1 MVLDSPQLTQR
12 YIRSVSKDYTTVRRF
27 STTPVDVINSSP
39 FSHKPS
45 IRGVRSRK
53 HARKRSSISSTLTKV
68 LVLNVRDLLRVPD
81 PSDNNDEH
89 QPRSW
94 IETNFQKRE
103 CIKFIPCPKDDTKC
117 CCGQARQTHQTIAG
131 IESGSPGDLWMP
143 TKHTRAQPTDAYGTI
158 EFQGGAHP
166 TKAQYVR
173 LSFDTRPELLVQLF
187 TKEWNL
193 ELPKLLIT
201 VQGGK
206 ANFEL
211 QPKLKKEI
219 RKGLLKAAK
228 TTGAWIFTGGTNT
241 GVTKQ
246 VGDALLL
253 EGQQRTGRVV
263 SIGIAPWGIVER
275 NHELLGHNREVP
287 CHSISSPRSKL
298 AVLNNR
304 HAYFLLVDNGTQ
316 AKYGAE
322 LILRRKLEKFIS
334 NLKLH
339 PFTHSSTPVVCLVI
353 EGGTNTI
360 RAVLEYVTDTP
371 PVPVVVCD
379 GSGRAA
385 DLIAFVHKYASDGD
399 EQPVL
404 ESMRDYLINTIQK
417 TFEVGSDQAEKL
429 YQELLQCTRNKNLI
443 TIFRIQEKPEGEAQ
457 ELDQTILTAL
467 FKSQHLS
474 PPEQLSLALTWNR
487 VDIAR
492 SEIFVY
498 GQEWPLGALDEAMMQ
513 ALEHDRI
520 DFVKLLL
527 ENGVSMKKFL
537 TIPRL
542 EELYNTKHGPANTL
556 GYILRDVRPHIPKGY
571 VYTLHDIGL
580 VINKLMGGA
589 YRSYYTRRKFRP
601 IYAKVMNSYANAHR
615 KSSTYQRYAG
625 ANSLSLVTGLLP
637 FTSEMAL
644 FEFPFNELLIW
655 AVLTK
660 RQQMALLM
668 WTHGEEA
675 LAKSLVACKLY
686 KAMAHEA
693 AEDDL
698 DTEIYEELRSY
709 AKEFESKGIKLLD
722 FSYRTDG
729 EKAQRLLTCELHSWS
744 NQSCLSLA
752 VAANHR
758 ALLAHPCSQVIL
770 ADLWMGGLRTR
781 KNTNFKVILGLV
793 LPFYIKHLDFK
804 SKEELQQMPQTEEE
818 HLENQNLDND
828 DSDRS
833 HPDAE
838 YKLLQ
843 IETKIEKSSPS
854 PNNSYANSTNALL
867 ADTYSLR
874 DTKVHENGKVS
885 LTDSDPSQFRE
896 FFHTTDYEVKQHQP
910 LRLKKKVYEFYT
922 APITKFWADSMAYM
936 FFLLMFTFTVLVK
949 MEQKPRWQEMY
960 SIAYIATLGFEKIR
974 EIISSEPV
982 AITHKFSVWA
992 WNMWN
997 PCDGAAIILFFI
1009 GLSLRFR
1016 PNTMDIGRVIYCV
1029 DSIYWYL
1036 RILNILGVNKYL
1048 GPLVTMMGK
1057 MVKNMI
1063 YFVVLLAVVLMS
1075 FGVSRQAILFPNMEP
1090 TWRLIREVIAGS
1102 IVAPGFLG
1110 ALRHNSPSHGSRDS
1124 TGGIGGYMS
1133 SHHRGHSTMSHQT
1146 TSTSSSAP
1154 PQHATTSGQ
1163 ILQRSE
1169 LFNILSGNM
1178 TNNVTYQPYF
1188 MLYGEVFADDIDP
1201 PCGENPSQPACV
1213 TGHWVT
1219 PITMSMYLL
1228 IANILLINLLI
1239 AVFNNI
1245 FNEVNS
1251 VSHQVWMFQ
1260 RFTVVMEYQQ
1270 KPVLPPPFIA
1280 FCHFYSLLKYCI
1292 RKAKGLEV
1300 QRDNGLKLFLEKDDL
1315 ERLYDFEEECVEG
1328 FFHEQ
1333 EIILNQSTEERV
1345 KNTTER
1351 VETMAQKIEDINQK
1365 ENLQT
1370 ATVQNIEFRLRKMEE
1385 SSEQILNHLAVI
1397 HRFMAMHTMGQD
1409 DFNSSNINI
1418 PGELQRIRTVSVSD
1432 NEAAGAGSG
1441 GIGGFGGGGGG
1452 GLGGGLS
1459 NSLQACVTNRRR
1471 FNRSLTEVRPD
1482 AYIFDDGA
1490 HFEVVPVPEESDE
1503 VVKSREALNEQVRK
1517 ISVQSESDSD
1527 VYVPLSQRPSTCET
1541 VKRTPY
1547 VTVRQDTGASTE
1559 SKDTLTPLGNDDD
1572 QTLVGENSDETG
1584 PDITFEAARHRA
1596 MRQRTVS
1603 LCRRNSE
1610 TCSIVGDISRS
1621 HISLNQLHLTRRQMS
1636 LTQSEPDS
1644 DKEAQTG
1651 KSVLHAK
1658 PSRNIL
1664 LKLHS
1669 EYTSITDE
1677 LESVCHM
1684 IASPTVSLPSH
1695 KTSLDRPK
1703 TEMSKAER
1711 AALLEKQHLKECEE
1725 NDYQMLEGLFTAR
1738 ASIDDTDDSYEAGA
1752 SVDFSHRH
1760 PLRRET
1766 AIELSPS
1773 KPPAGGGVVGA
1784 CDSSDTSGPATGA
1797 FQVKNERPWQRN
1809 ASMEQQ
1815 QTYHSPVVPQRA
1827 TSEFLNPPYE
1837 STGRLFKKSS
1847 ESLQKNSSTDTDYSA
1862 HPYRFIKQSSN
1873 DTTTSMTGSYNIDT
1887 PSLTAEPSLD
1897 AVDIQSQSQS
1907 QTLGTTVLE
1916 GGVSLSGGSS
1926 LSISARYQPLRTSSV
1941 GACDLKRSTDEGSAS
1956 LDFGTTNI
1964 MTQVQPPPR
1973 AMQLKKQFS
1982 LDQGKQQQPPPIP
1995 PTSRLSSTETP
2006 TSTTEFAPSSSSSA
2020 SASALASA
2028 STKLQTPSKHAATI
2042 AAGAVLPST
2051 VPAKLISSLK
2061 PPLTSKFGMNI
2072 LKESSSSTEESKD
2085 GDQTG
2090 AASSGPTVTI
2100 PQISTDLVQDEIAK
2114 LSSNIKS
2121 STESEKDPPYNET
2134 MC

>member
-1 MVLDSPQLTQR
+1 MYYHTNWV
-12 YIRSVSKDYTTVRRF
+12 F
-27 STTPVDVINSSP
+27 
-39 FSHKPS
+39 
-45 IRGVRSRK
+45 
-53 HARKRSSISSTLTKV
+53 
-68 LVLNVRDLLRVPD
+68 
-81 PSDNNDEH
+81 H

-173 LSFDTRPELLVQLF
+173 LAFDTRPELLVQLF

-417 TFEVGSDQAEKL
+417 TFEVGIDQAEKL

-443 TIFRIQEKPEGEAQ
+443 TVFRIQEKPEGEAQ

-498 GQEWPLGALDEAMMQ
+498 GQEWPIGALDEAMMQ

-709 AKEFESKGIKLLD
+709 AKEFENKGIKLLD

-838 YKLLQ
+838 
-843 IETKIEKSSPS
+843 
-854 PNNSYANSTNALL
+854 
-867 ADTYSLR
+867 
-874 DTKVHENGKVS
+874 VS
-885 LTDSDPSQFRE
+885 LTDSDPSQFRD

-1090 TWRLIREVIAGS
+1090 TWRLIRE
-1102 IVAPGFLG
+1102 
-1110 ALRHNSPSHGSRDS
+1110 
-1124 TGGIGGYMS
+1124 
-1133 SHHRGHSTMSHQT
+1133 
-1146 TSTSSSAP
+1146 
-1154 PQHATTSGQ
+1154 
-1163 ILQRSE
+1163 
-1169 LFNILSGNM
+1169 
-1178 TNNVTYQPYF
+1178 VTYQPYF

-1397 HRFMAMHTMGQD
+1397 HRFMAMHTMGQE
-1409 DFNSSNINI
+1409 DFSTSNVNI
-1418 PGELQRIRTVSVSD
+1418 PADLQRLRTISVSD
-1432 NEAAGAGSG
+1432 NEAGGPGSG
-1441 GIGGFGGGGGG
+1441 NNGGG
-1452 GLGGGLS
+1452 GLGGGGGGSGSVS
-1459 NSLQACVTNRRR
+1459 NSLQVTNRRR

-1482 AYIFDDGA
+1482 AYIFDDGT

-1503 VVKSREALNEQVRK
+1503 IVKSREALNEPVVRK

-1572 QTLVGENSDETG
+1572 QTIVGENSDETG

-1610 TCSIVGDISRS
+1610 TCSIVGEISRS
-1621 HISLNQLHLTRRQMS
+1621 HISLNQLHLSRRQMS
-1636 LTQSEPDS
+1636 LTQSEPES
-1644 DKEAQTG
+1644 DKDGQAG
-1651 KSVLHAK
+1651 KSLLHAK

-1669 EYTSITDE
+1669 DYTSITDE

-1684 IASPTVSLPSH
+1684 ISSPTTSLPSH

-1703 TEMSKAER
+1703 SELSKAER

-1752 SVDFSHRH
+1752 SVDYSHRH

-1773 KPPAGGGVVGA
+1773 KPPAGGGLIGA
-1784 CDSSDTSGPATGA
+1784 CDSSDTSGPAVGA

-1897 AVDIQSQSQS
+1897 AVDVQS
-1907 QTLGTTVLE
+1907 QTQTQTIAPTVLE
-1916 GGVSLSGGSS
+1916 GGVSLGGGSG
-1926 LSISARYQPLRTSSV
+1926 LSISARYQPLRTSSI
-1941 GACDLKRSTDEGSAS
+1941 GASDVKRSTDEGSSS

-1995 PTSRLSSTETP
+1995 PTTRISCNETP
-2006 TSTTEFAPSSSSSA
+2006 ATLPDDLALSSSSISA
-2020 SASALASA
+2020 ETTSA
-2028 STKLQTPSKHAATI
+2028 STSSKIQTPSKHSTSASSLPTVAAS
-2042 AAGAVLPST
+2042 AALPST

-2061 PPLTSKFGMNI
+2061 PPLTSKLGMNI

-2085 GDQTG
+2085 GEQTG
-2090 AASSGPTVTI
+2090 ATSSSGNAVVI

>member
-1 MVLDSPQLTQR
+1 MVIVDSPRVAQKYLR
-12 YIRSVSKDYTTVRRF
+12 RVSKDFSTVRRF
-27 STTPVDVINSSP
+27 SSAPQRAATPPPAPQPSRNYLSPDDAQSASFEACDFNDVTIGKNES
-39 FSHKPS
+39 FRG
-45 IRGVRSRK
+45 IRRR
-53 HARKRSSISSTLTKV
+53 HYARKRSSVSSTLTRV
-68 LVLNVRDLLRVPD
+68 LILNVRDLLKVADMRD
-81 PSDNNDEH
+81 KQNEH
-89 QPRSW
+89 TPRSW

-103 CIKFIPCPKDDTKC
+103 CIKFIPCPKDETKC
-117 CCGQARQTHQTIAG
+117 CCGQSRQTHQTIPG
-131 IESGSPGDLWMP
+131 IESGSPGDSWLP
-143 TKHTRAQPTDAYGTI
+143 QKHTRAQPTDAYGTI

-253 EGQQRTGRVV
+253 EGQQRSGRVV

-353 EGGTNTI
+353 EGGTNTV

-385 DLIAFVHKYASDGD
+385 DLIAFVHKYASDGE

-404 ESMRDYLINTIQK
+404 ESMRDYLITTIQK
-417 TFEVGSDQAEKL
+417 TFEVGFDQAEKL

-443 TIFRIQEKPEGEAQ
+443 TVFRIQEKPEGEAQ

-498 GQEWPLGALDEAMMQ
+498 GQEWPHGALDEAMMQ

-637 FTSEMAL
+637 FTTEMAL

-698 DTEIYEELRSY
+698 DTEIYDELRAY

-722 FSYRTDG
+722 FSYRTDA

-758 ALLAHPCSQVIL
+758 ALLAHPSSQVIL

-781 KNTNFKVILGLV
+781 KNTNIKVILGL
-793 LPFYIKHLDFK
+793 LIPFYIRHLDFK

-833 HPDAE
+833 QPDAE
-838 YKLLQ
+838 
-843 IETKIEKSSPS
+843 
-854 PNNSYANSTNALL
+854 ALL

-874 DTKVHENGKVS
+874 DTKVQENGKVGLTAGALGELSKVS
-885 LTDSDPSQFRE
+885 LTDSDPSQFRDI
-896 FFHTTDYEVKQHQP
+896 FNLGDYELKQHQP
-910 LRLKKKVYEFYT
+910 LRLKKKFYEFYT
-922 APITKFWADSMAYM
+922 APITKFWADSIAYM
-936 FFLLMFTFTVLVK
+936 FFLFMFTYTVLVK
-949 MEQKPRWQEMY
+949 MGPTPRWQEVY

-982 AITHKFSVWA
+982 AITHKFAVWA

-997 PCDGAAIILFFI
+997 PCDAAAIILFLI

-1075 FGVSRQAILFPNMEP
+1075 FGVSRQAIRHPGNEP
-1090 TWRLIREVIAGS
+1090 TWGLIKEV
-1102 IVAPGFLG
+1102 
-1110 ALRHNSPSHGSRDS
+1110 
-1124 TGGIGGYMS
+1124 Y
-1133 SHHRGHSTMSHQT
+1133 
-1146 TSTSSSAP
+1146 
-1154 PQHATTSGQ
+1154 
-1163 ILQRSE
+1163 
-1169 LFNILSGNM
+1169 
-1178 TNNVTYQPYF
+1178 YQPYF

-1201 PCGENPSQPACV
+1201 PCGEEPHQKPCP

-1219 PITMSMYLL
+1219 PIIMAMYLL

-1280 FCHFYSLLKYCI
+1280 LCHFYSLLKYCI

-1300 QRDNGLKLFLEKDDL
+1300 QRDNGLKLFLEKDDM

-1333 EIILNQSTEERV
+1333 EIILNQSTDERV

-1351 VETMAQKIEDINQK
+1351 VEILAQKIEDINQK
-1365 ENLQT
+1365 ENVQT
-1370 ATVQNIEFRLRKMEE
+1370 ATVQSIEFRLRKMEE
-1385 SSEQILNHLAVI
+1385 SSEQILSHLAVI
-1397 HRFMAMHTMGQD
+1397 HRFMSMHMLDGVDLQA
-1409 DFNSSNINI
+1409 SNMNI
-1418 PGELQRIRTVSVSD
+1418 ATDLQRVRTVSMSD
-1432 NEAAGAGSG
+1432 NEAPMPPP
-1441 GIGGFGGGGGG
+1441 
-1452 GLGGGLS
+1452 
-1459 NSLQACVTNRRR
+1459 NLQVNNRRR

-1482 AYIFDDGA
+1482 AYIFDEGT
-1490 HFEVVPVPEESDE
+1490 HFEVVPVPEEPDE
-1503 VVKSREALNEQVRK
+1503 LDKSREALNEHVGRK
-1517 ISVQSESDSD
+1517 ISMQSESDSD
-1527 VYVPLSQRPSTCET
+1527 IYLPMSQRPSTCET

-1559 SKDTLTPLGNDDD
+1559 SKDTLTPLGADDD
-1572 QTLVGENSDETG
+1572 HTLVGENSDETNQELN
-1584 PDITFEAARHRA
+1584 FEAAKRRA

-1610 TCSIVGDISRS
+1610 ACSIIAAADINRS
-1621 HISLNQLHLTRRQMS
+1621 HISLNQLPLSRRQMS

-1644 DKEAQTG
+1644 DKEAIGGG
-1651 KSVLHAK
+1651 KATLHAK
-1658 PSRNIL
+1658 SSRNIL
-1664 LKLHS
+1664 LKFHT

-1677 LESVCHM
+1677 LESVCHL
-1684 IASPTVSLPSH
+1684 IASPTVSLPSN
-1695 KTSLDRPK
+1695 KASLDRP
-1703 TEMSKAER
+1703 TGEMSKAEF
-1711 AALLEKQHLKECEE
+1711 AALMEKQHLKECEE
-1725 NDYQMLEGLFTAR
+1725 NDYMMLEGLFQAR
-1738 ASIDDTDDSYEAGA
+1738 ASIDDTDTSFGTGA
-1752 SVDFSHRH
+1752 SAEFSHRH

-1773 KPPAGGGVVGA
+1773 KPPSGGGMLG
-1784 CDSSDTSGPATGA
+1784 CGNSSDTSGAGSGGGGGITTGVFTSSSTGPAG
-1797 FQVKNERPWQRN
+1797 FQLKNERPWQRN
-1809 ASMEQQ
+1809 SSMEQQ
-1815 QTYHSPVVPQRA
+1815 QTYQTPAAVPTRA
-1827 TSEFLNPPYE
+1827 ASEFLNAPFE
-1837 STGRLFKKSS
+1837 SSGRLFKKSS
-1847 ESLQKNSSTDTDYSA
+1847 ESLQKGSSTETDYSA

-1887 PSLTAEPSLD
+1887 PTLAAELSLD
-1897 AVDIQSQSQS
+1897 AVDANT
-1907 QTLGTTVLE
+1907 QTTAPPTTGTTTLTE
-1916 GGVSLSGGSS
+1916 YNVSSGASNTAAGNGGSAS
-1926 LSISARYQPLRTSSV
+1926 DTTARYQPLRTASM
-1941 GACDLKRSTDEGSAS
+1941 GAGDGKRDGASKRASDTKELSATAAAAAAVIS
-1956 LDFGTTNI
+1956 
-1964 MTQVQPPPR
+1964 QVQSALPR

-1982 LDQGKQQQPPPIP
+1982 MDQANKMQPQQLQYGSHVQHQQQQQQHNVLPA
-1995 PTSRLSSTETP
+1995 TALAASATATASSVL
-2006 TSTTEFAPSSSSSA
+2006 ADKA
-2020 SASALASA
+2020 SASG
-2028 STKLQTPSKHAATI
+2028 AA
-2042 AAGAVLPST
+2042 AVLPALA
-2051 VPAKLISSLK
+2051 VPAKLLSSLK
-2061 PPLTSKFGMNI
+2061 PPGGIKTLGMNI

-2085 GDQTG
+2085 SGAGSGGEPALTG
-2090 AASSGPTVTI
+2090 ATM
-2100 PQISTDLVQDEIAK
+2100 PQISTHTVQDEIAK

>member
-1 MVLDSPQLTQR
+1 MVIDSPIAAQKYLR
-12 YIRSVSKDYTTVRRF
+12 RISKDFSTVRRY
-27 STTPVDVINSSP
+27 SNTPPITLTVRPATPTSTHNDVAEDLPTTPRG
-39 FSHKPS
+39 
-45 IRGVRSRK
+45 IRKRQRM
-53 HARKRSSISSTLTKV
+53 RKRSSVSSTLSKV
-68 LVLNVRDLLRVPD
+68 LILNVRDLLKAQTNTEP
-81 PSDNNDEH
+81 PQEH

-117 CCGQARQTHQTIAG
+117 CCGQAQITHQTIPG
-131 IESGSPGDLWMP
+131 IESGSPGDLWLP
-143 TKHTRAQPTDAYGTI
+143 TKHTRPQPTDAYGTI

-206 ANFEL
+206 ANFDL
-211 QPKLKKEI
+211 QAKLKKEI

-304 HAYFLLVDNGTQ
+304 HAYFLLVDNGTM

-360 RAVLEYVTDTP
+360 RAVLEYVTDSP

-385 DLIAFVHKYASDGD
+385 DLLAFVHKYASDGE

-404 ESMRDYLINTIQK
+404 ESMRDYLIGTIQK
-417 TFEVGSDQAEKL
+417 TFEVGLDQAEKL

-443 TIFRIQEKPEGEAQ
+443 TVFRIQEKPEGEAQ

-498 GQEWPLGALDEAMMQ
+498 GQEWPNGALDEAMMQ

-571 VYTLHDIGL
+571 IYTLHDIGL

-601 IYAKVMNSYANAHR
+601 IYAKVMNSYANACR
-615 KSSTYQRYAG
+615 KSSTYQYQRYAG

-709 AKEFESKGIKLLD
+709 AKEFESKGNKLLD
-722 FSYRTDG
+722 FSYRQDA

-781 KNTNFKVILGLV
+781 KNTNFKVILGLIM
-793 LPFYIKHLDFK
+793 PFYIRQLDFK

-833 HPDAE
+833 QPDAE
-838 YKLLQ
+838 
-843 IETKIEKSSPS
+843 
-854 PNNSYANSTNALL
+854 ALL
-867 ADTYSLR
+867 ADTYSVR

-896 FFHTTDYEVKQHQP
+896 FFPLSEFTNELKQHQP
-910 LRLKKKVYEFYT
+910 LRLKKKFYEFYT
-922 APITKFWADSMAYM
+922 APITKFWADSIAYM
-936 FFLLMFTFTVLVK
+936 FFLIMFSFTVLVK
-949 MEQKPRWQEMY
+949 MNPMPRWQEWY
-960 SIAYIATLGFEKIR
+960 SIAYITTLGFEKVR
-974 EIISSEPV
+974 EIVSSEPV
-982 AITHKFSVWA
+982 AITHKFSVWT

-997 PCDGAAIILFFI
+997 PCDGAAIILFII
-1009 GLSLRFR
+1009 GLAFRFR

-1075 FGVSRQAILFPNMEP
+1075 FGVSRQAILHPNSDP
-1090 TWRLIREVIAGS
+1090 TWRLIRE
-1102 IVAPGFLG
+1102 
-1110 ALRHNSPSHGSRDS
+1110 
-1124 TGGIGGYMS
+1124 
-1133 SHHRGHSTMSHQT
+1133 
-1146 TSTSSSAP
+1146 
-1154 PQHATTSGQ
+1154 
-1163 ILQRSE
+1163 
-1169 LFNILSGNM
+1169 
-1178 TNNVTYQPYF
+1178 VTYQPYF

-1201 PCGENPSQPACV
+1201 PCGENPHQPACV

-1280 FCHFYSLLKYCI
+1280 FCHFYSLLKYCV

-1333 EIILNQSTEERV
+1333 EIILNQSTDERV

-1351 VETMAQKIEDINQK
+1351 VETMSQKIEDINQK
-1365 ENLQT
+1365 ENIQT

-1385 SSEQILNHLAVI
+1385 SSEQILSHLGVI
-1397 HRFMAMHTMGQD
+1397 HRFMSTHTAGNEDLRGSVMNLPTEMHRM
-1409 DFNSSNINI
+1409 
-1418 PGELQRIRTVSVSD
+1418 RTISMSD
-1432 NEAAGAGSG
+1432 NEAGGAGSSS
-1441 GIGGFGGGGGG
+1441 GGGGGG
-1452 GLGGGLS
+1452 GAAAVPISAAGLS
-1459 NSLQACVTNRRR
+1459 AALGLSATLTLNSLQVNNRRR

-1482 AYIFDDGA
+1482 AYILDEGT
-1490 HFEVVPVPEESDE
+1490 HFEVVPLPEEPDE
-1503 VVKSREALNEQVRK
+1503 AIKSREALNEQVVRK
-1517 ISVQSESDSD
+1517 ASMVSEPDSD
-1527 VYVPLSQRPSTCET
+1527 LYLPLSQRPSTCET

-1559 SKDTLTPLGNDDD
+1559 SKDTLTPMGVNDDD
-1572 QTLVGENSDETG
+1572 QTLVGGDNSDDAA
-1584 PDITFEAARHRA
+1584 PDMTFEAARHRA
-1596 MRQRTVS
+1596 LRQRTVS

-1610 TCSIVGDISRS
+1610 TYSLTGADINRS
-1621 HISLNQLHLTRRQMS
+1621 HISLNQLTTLSRRQLS
-1636 LTQSEPDS
+1636 LTHSEPDS
-1644 DKEAQTG
+1644 DKDMPPTIAAPG

-1658 PSRNIL
+1658 PNRNIL

-1684 IASPTVSLPSH
+1684 IASPTVSLQSN
-1695 KTSLDRPK
+1695 KVSLDRPK
-1703 TEMSKAER
+1703 TEMSRAEVA
-1711 AALLEKQHLKECEE
+1711 AALEKKHLKECEE
-1725 NDYQMLEGLFTAR
+1725 NDYRILEGLFEAR
-1738 ASIDDTDDSYEAGA
+1738 GSIDAGVQPYEIGV
-1752 SVDFSHRH
+1752 SVDYSHRY

-1766 AIELSPS
+1766 AVELSPS
-1773 KPPAGGGVVGA
+1773 KPAIEGGLLGAVGGG
-1784 CDSSDTSGPATGA
+1784 DSSDTTSSHHAATSG
-1797 FQVKNERPWQRN
+1797 FQLKHERPWQRN
-1809 ASMEQQ
+1809 SSMEQQ
-1815 QTYHSPVVPQRA
+1815 AYQSPLVPTRA
-1827 TSEFLNPPYE
+1827 TSDFLNAPYD
-1837 STGRLFKKSS
+1837 SSGRLFKKSS

-1873 DTTTSMTGSYNIDT
+1873 ETNTSLTGSYNVDT

-1897 AVDIQSQSQS
+1897 AGDSQS
-1907 QTLGTTVLE
+1907 
-1916 GGVSLSGGSS
+1916 VSG
-1926 LSISARYQPLRTSSV
+1926 ISMSVAPAVSTARYQPKRTASV
-1941 GACDLKRSTDEGSAS
+1941 GAVDGR
-1956 LDFGTTNI
+1956 
-1964 MTQVQPPPR
+1964 
-1973 AMQLKKQFS
+1973 QLKKQFS
-1982 LDQGKQQQPPPIP
+1982 LDQSKP
-1995 PTSRLSSTETP
+1995 LS
-2006 TSTTEFAPSSSSSA
+2006 AQA
-2020 SASALASA
+2020 SAEAAVVVEAGQATLPALA
-2028 STKLQTPSKHAATI
+2028 
-2042 AAGAVLPST
+2042 G
-2051 VPAKLISSLK
+2051 AKLISSLK
-2061 PPLTSKFGMNI
+2061 PPYSSKLGMNV
-2072 LKESSSSTEESKD
+2072 LKESSSSTEESRD
-2085 GDQTG
+2085 GE
-2090 AASSGPTVTI
+2090 ALSSSPLSSSAKSSNVALSI
-2100 PQISTDLVQDEIAK
+2100 PQISTHLVQDEIAK

-2121 STESEKDPPYNET
+2121 STDSEKDPPYNET

>member
-1 MVLDSPQLTQR
+1 MEF
-12 YIRSVSKDYTTVRRF
+12 YTNWKF
-27 STTPVDVINSSP
+27 
-39 FSHKPS
+39 
-45 IRGVRSRK
+45 
-53 HARKRSSISSTLTKV
+53 
-68 LVLNVRDLLRVPD
+68 
-81 PSDNNDEH
+81 H

-94 IETNFQKRE
+94 IETNFQKRD
-103 CIKFIPCPKDDTKC
+103 CVKFIPFPKDDARC
-117 CCGQARQTHQTIAG
+117 CCGQARITHPIIPG
-131 IESGSPGDLWMP
+131 IDVGSPGDIWIP
-143 TKHTRAQPTDAYGTI
+143 NKHTKSHPTDAYGTI

-173 LSFDTRPELLVQLF
+173 LAYDTRPDLLVQLF
-187 TKEWNL
+187 NKEWNL

-316 AKYGAE
+316 GKYGAE

-404 ESMRDYLINTIQK
+404 ESMREYLISTIQK
-417 TFEVGSDQAEKL
+417 TFEVGLEQSEKL
-429 YQELLQCTRNKNLI
+429 YHELLQCTHNKNLI
-443 TIFRIQEKPEGEAQ
+443 TVYRIQEKPEGEAE

-498 GQEWPLGALDEAMMQ
+498 GQEWPHGALDEAMMQ

-615 KSSTYQRYAG
+615 KASTFQRFSG
-625 ANSLSLVTGLLP
+625 ANSMSLVTGLLP
-637 FTSEMAL
+637 ITAEMAL
-644 FEFPFNELLIW
+644 FEFPFNELLTW

-660 RQQMALLM
+660 RQEMSLLM

-698 DTEIYEELRSY
+698 DTVIYDELRHC
-709 AKEFESKGIKLLD
+709 AKDFETKGFKLLD
-722 FSYRTDG
+722 FCYRTDA

-781 KNTNFKVILGLV
+781 KNTNVKVILGLLIPYFV
-793 LPFYIKHLDFK
+793 KKLEFK
-804 SKEELQQMPQTEEE
+804 SREELQQMPQTEEE
-818 HLENQNLDND
+818 HLENQNLDYE
-828 DSDRS
+828 DSERS

-838 YKLLQ
+838 
-843 IETKIEKSSPS
+843 
-854 PNNSYANSTNALL
+854 ALL
-867 ADTYSLR
+867 SENYSVR
-874 DTKVHENGKVS
+874 GTKVQENGKVGFSGAEILSKVS
-885 LTDSDPSQFRE
+885 LSETDPSQFRE
-896 FFHTTDYEVKQHQP
+896 FFNMTSDYEVKQHQP
-910 LRLKKKVYEFYT
+910 LRLKKKFYEFYT

-936 FFLLMFTFTVLVK
+936 FFLVMFTYTVLVK
-949 MEQKPRWQEMY
+949 MEPTPCWQEIY
-960 SIAYIATLGFEKIR
+960 SIAYIATLGCEKVR

-997 PCDGAAIILFFI
+997 PCDGAAIILFLI

-1016 PNTMDIGRVIYCV
+1016 PSTQDIGRVMYCV

-1063 YFVVLLAVVLMS
+1063 YYLVLLLVVLMS
-1075 FGVSRQAILFPNMEP
+1075 FGVSRQAILYPDQDAA
-1090 TWRLIREVIAGS
+1090 WSLIKEVY
-1102 IVAPGFLG
+1102 F
-1110 ALRHNSPSHGSRDS
+1110 
-1124 TGGIGGYMS
+1124 
-1133 SHHRGHSTMSHQT
+1133 
-1146 TSTSSSAP
+1146 
-1154 PQHATTSGQ
+1154 
-1163 ILQRSE
+1163 
-1169 LFNILSGNM
+1169 
-1178 TNNVTYQPYF
+1178 QPYF
-1188 MLYGEVFADDIDP
+1188 MLYGEVFAGDIDP
-1201 PCGENPSQPACV
+1201 PCSENPNQRQCV
-1213 TGHWVT
+1213 AGHWIT

-1245 FNEVNS
+1245 FNEVNA

-1270 KPVLPPPFIA
+1270 KPVLPAPFIA

-1333 EIILNQSTEERV
+1333 EHILNQSTEERI
-1345 KNTTER
+1345 KSTTER
-1351 VETMAQKIEDINQK
+1351 VENMSQKIEDINQK

-1370 ATVQNIEFRLRKMEE
+1370 ATVQNIEFRLRKFEE
-1385 SSEQILNHLAVI
+1385 AQDQILSTLAVI
-1397 HRFMAMHTMGQD
+1397 HRFMSQHTSLHENLGESTNTLPTIATDMAVMRTISENEDMQTLQV
-1409 DFNSSNINI
+1409 INK
-1418 PGELQRIRTVSVSD
+1418 RK
-1432 NEAAGAGSG
+1432 
-1441 GIGGFGGGGGG
+1441 
-1452 GLGGGLS
+1452 
-1459 NSLQACVTNRRR
+1459 

-1482 AYIFDDGA
+1482 AYIFDDGT
-1490 HFEVVPVPEESDE
+1490 HFEVVPVPEECEDII
-1503 VVKSREALNEQVRK
+1503 KSRETLYDSVATRK
-1517 ISVQSESDSD
+1517 MSTHSEDSDSNL
-1527 VYVPLSQRPSTCET
+1527 PPTSSQRPSTCDT
-1541 VKRTPY
+1541 IKRTPY
-1547 VTVRQDTGASTE
+1547 LNIRQDTGNSTE
-1559 SKDTLTPLGNDDD
+1559 SKDTLTPLGTGDEPSMVDVATNDS
-1572 QTLVGENSDETG
+1572 QENLME
-1584 PDITFEAARHRA
+1584 ITFEIPIPDAKQRA
-1596 MRQRTVS
+1596 IRQRM
-1603 LCRRNSE
+1603 CRRNSE
-1610 TCSIVGDISRS
+1610 CSGPVDVSRS
-1621 HISLNQLHLTRRQMS
+1621 RLSLNQGLMQCRQLS

-1644 DKEAQTG
+1644 
-1651 KSVLHAK
+1651 AK
-1658 PSRNIL
+1658 DVPIKVISSKQKRFL
-1664 LKLHS
+1664 QLHS

-1677 LESVCHM
+1677 LENVCQL
-1684 IASPTVSLPSH
+1684 ITSPTISVSSQSERQ
-1695 KTSLDRPK
+1695 KK
-1703 TEMSKAER
+1703 AKEMSKAQQ
-1711 AALLEKQHLKECEE
+1711 AALLEKKHLKECED
-1725 NDYQMLEGLFTAR
+1725 NDYNMLANLLRAR
-1738 ASIDDTDDSYEAGA
+1738 SSIDETDTSQDGLSF
-1752 SVDFSHRH
+1752 DFNQRA
-1760 PLRRET
+1760 PLRRDP
-1766 AIELSPS
+1766 AVDISPS
-1773 KPPAGGGVVGA
+1773 KSRTPSMYA
-1784 CDSSDTSGPATGA
+1784 DETSA
-1797 FQVKNERPWQRN
+1797 FIKNEIFATRAYN
-1809 ASMEQQ
+1809 ADT
-1815 QTYHSPVVPQRA
+1815 TYPYNKFQSVFNPR
-1827 TSEFLNPPYE
+1827 SSNEFLNPPDG
-1837 STGRLFKKSS
+1837 SSKIFKKSN
-1847 ESLQKNSSTDTDYSA
+1847 ESLQKGSSTETDYSLN
-1862 HPYRFIKQSSN
+1862 PYKIIKQNSN
-1873 DTTTSMTGSYNIDT
+1873 DTTASLTTGSFNIET
-1887 PSLTAEPSLD
+1887 PSFMND
-1897 AVDIQSQSQS
+1897 
-1907 QTLGTTVLE
+1907 
-1916 GGVSLSGGSS
+1916 
-1926 LSISARYQPLRTSSV
+1926 LSIDVDFGPIGGPSSIPQPLPPRTFSV
-1941 GACDLKRSTDEGSAS
+1941 GATDLRKTSRQISFDGKTLAPPQRSA
-1956 LDFGTTNI
+1956 
-1964 MTQVQPPPR
+1964 V
-1973 AMQLKKQFS
+1973 LKKQYS
-1982 LDQGKQQQPPPIP
+1982 MDQTKLSPKRTASESDSKDVSPVSKQHSSIYNAFRALKSGKILQ
-1995 PTSRLSSTETP
+1995 RSSISGSSSGTP
-2006 TSTTEFAPSSSSSA
+2006 TKT
-2020 SASALASA
+2020 
-2028 STKLQTPSKHAATI
+2028 
-2042 AAGAVLPST
+2042 
-2051 VPAKLISSLK
+2051 
-2061 PPLTSKFGMNI
+2061 GMNI
-2072 LKESSSSTEESKD
+2072 LKESSSSTDGSKED
-2085 GDQTG
+2085 
-2090 AASSGPTVTI
+2090 SSAPLPT
-2100 PQISTDLVQDEIAK
+2100 ISTNLVQDEIAK

-2121 STESEKDPPYNET
+2121 STESEKEPPYNET

>member
-1 MVLDSPQLTQR
+1 MVIADSPRAAQKYLR
-12 YIRSVSKDYTTVRRF
+12 RVSKDFSTVRRF
-27 STTPVDVINSSP
+27 SSAPQRTVTPP
-39 FSHKPS
+39 PAPQP
-45 IRGVRSRK
+45 SRK
-53 HARKRSSISSTLTKV
+53 YLSPDDAQSASFEACDFNDVTIGKTESFRGIRRRHYARKRSSVSSTLTRV
-68 LVLNVRDLLRVPD
+68 LILNVRDLLKVADMRD
-81 PSDNNDEH
+81 KQNEH
-89 QPRSW
+89 TPRSW

-103 CIKFIPCPKDDTKC
+103 CIKFIPCPKDETRC
-117 CCGQARQTHQTIAG
+117 CCGQSRQTHQTIPG
-131 IESGSPGDLWMP
+131 IEGGSPGDNWLP
-143 TKHTRAQPTDAYGTI
+143 QKHTRAQPTDAYGTI

-253 EGQQRTGRVV
+253 EGQQRSGRVV

-353 EGGTNTI
+353 EGGTNTV

-371 PVPVVVCD
+371 PVPVVICD

-385 DLIAFVHKYASDGD
+385 DLIAFVHKYASDGE

-404 ESMRDYLINTIQK
+404 ESMRDYLITTIQK
-417 TFEVGSDQAEKL
+417 TFEVGFDQAEKL

-443 TIFRIQEKPEGEAQ
+443 TVFRIQEKPEGEAQ

-498 GQEWPLGALDEAMMQ
+498 GQEWPHGALDEAMMQ

-571 VYTLHDIGL
+571 VYTLHDMGL

-637 FTSEMAL
+637 FTTEMAL

-698 DTEIYEELRSY
+698 DTEIYDELRAY

-722 FSYRTDG
+722 FSYRTDA

-758 ALLAHPCSQVIL
+758 ALLAHPSSQVIL

-781 KNTNFKVILGLV
+781 KNTNIKVILGL
-793 LPFYIKHLDFK
+793 LIPIYIRHLDFK

-833 HPDAE
+833 QPDAE
-838 YKLLQ
+838 NAL
-843 IETKIEKSSPS
+843 TKAKRSISFKCRMSS
-854 PNNSYANSTNALL
+854 NNNPDKALL

-874 DTKVHENGKVS
+874 DTKVQENGKVS
-885 LTDSDPSQFRE
+885 LTDSDPSQFRDI
-896 FFHTTDYEVKQHQP
+896 FNLGDYELKQHQP
-910 LRLKKKVYEFYT
+910 LRLKKKFYEFYT
-922 APITKFWADSMAYM
+922 APITKFWADSIAYM
-936 FFLLMFTFTVLVK
+936 FFLFMFTYTVLVK
-949 MEQKPRWQEMY
+949 MGPTPRWQEVY

-982 AITHKFSVWA
+982 AITHKFAVWA

-997 PCDGAAIILFFI
+997 PCDAAAIILFLI

-1075 FGVSRQAILFPNMEP
+1075 FGVSRQAIRHPGNEP
-1090 TWRLIREVIAGS
+1090 TWGLIKEV
-1102 IVAPGFLG
+1102 
-1110 ALRHNSPSHGSRDS
+1110 
-1124 TGGIGGYMS
+1124 Y
-1133 SHHRGHSTMSHQT
+1133 
-1146 TSTSSSAP
+1146 
-1154 PQHATTSGQ
+1154 
-1163 ILQRSE
+1163 
-1169 LFNILSGNM
+1169 
-1178 TNNVTYQPYF
+1178 YQPYF

-1201 PCGENPSQPACV
+1201 PCGEEPHQKPCP

-1219 PITMSMYLL
+1219 PIIMAMYLL

-1280 FCHFYSLLKYCI
+1280 LCHFYSLLKYCI

-1300 QRDNGLKLFLEKDDL
+1300 QRDNGLKLFLEKDDM

-1333 EIILNQSTEERV
+1333 EIILNQSTDERV

-1351 VETMAQKIEDINQK
+1351 VEILAQKIEDINQK
-1365 ENLQT
+1365 ENVQT
-1370 ATVQNIEFRLRKMEE
+1370 ATVQSIEFRLRKMEE
-1385 SSEQILNHLAVI
+1385 SSEQILSHLAVI
-1397 HRFMAMHTMGQD
+1397 HRFMSMHMLDGVDLQA
-1409 DFNSSNINI
+1409 SNMNLATD
-1418 PGELQRIRTVSVSD
+1418 LQRVRTVSMSD
-1432 NEAAGAGSG
+1432 NEAPMPPP
-1441 GIGGFGGGGGG
+1441 
-1452 GLGGGLS
+1452 
-1459 NSLQACVTNRRR
+1459 NLQVNNRRR

-1482 AYIFDDGA
+1482 AYIFDEGT
-1490 HFEVVPVPEESDE
+1490 HFEVVPVPEEPDE
-1503 VVKSREALNEQVRK
+1503 LVKSREALNEHVGRK
-1517 ISVQSESDSD
+1517 ISMQSESDSD
-1527 VYVPLSQRPSTCET
+1527 VYLPMSQRPSTCET

-1559 SKDTLTPLGNDDD
+1559 SKDTLTPLGADDD
-1572 QTLVGENSDETG
+1572 HTLVGENSDETNQELN
-1584 PDITFEAARHRA
+1584 FE
-1596 MRQRTVS
+1596 
-1603 LCRRNSE
+1603 
-1610 TCSIVGDISRS
+1610 
-1621 HISLNQLHLTRRQMS
+1621 
-1636 LTQSEPDS
+1636 
-1644 DKEAQTG
+1644 G
-1651 KSVLHAK
+1651 KATLHAK
-1658 PSRNIL
+1658 SSRNIL
-1664 LKLHS
+1664 LKFHT

-1677 LESVCHM
+1677 LESVCHL
-1684 IASPTVSLPSH
+1684 IASPTVSLPSN
-1695 KTSLDRPK
+1695 KASLDRP
-1703 TEMSKAER
+1703 TGEMSKAEF
-1711 AALLEKQHLKECEE
+1711 AALMEKQHLKECEE
-1725 NDYQMLEGLFTAR
+1725 NDYMMLEGLFQAR
-1738 ASIDDTDDSYEAGA
+1738 ASIDDTDTSFGTGA
-1752 SVDFSHRH
+1752 SAEFSHRH

-1773 KPPAGGGVVGA
+1773 KPPSGGGVLG
-1784 CDSSDTSGPATGA
+1784 CGNSSDTSGAGSGGGGGITPGVFTSSSTGPAG
-1797 FQVKNERPWQRN
+1797 FQLKNERPWQRN
-1809 ASMEQQ
+1809 SSMEQQ
-1815 QTYHSPVVPQRA
+1815 QTYQTPAGPTRA
-1827 TSEFLNPPYE
+1827 TSEFLNAPFE

-1847 ESLQKNSSTDTDYSA
+1847 ESLQKGSSTETDYSA

-1887 PSLTAEPSLD
+1887 PSLAAELSLD
-1897 AVDIQSQSQS
+1897 TVDANT
-1907 QTLGTTVLE
+1907 QTTAQQTTTSTTLTE
-1916 GGVSLSGGSS
+1916 CNVSNNASSTAAGNGGSAS
-1926 LSISARYQPLRTSSV
+1926 DTTARYQPLRTASM
-1941 GACDLKRSTDEGSAS
+1941 GAGDRKRDGAGKRASDTIELSATAAAAAAVIS
-1956 LDFGTTNI
+1956 
-1964 MTQVQPPPR
+1964 QVQSALPR

-1982 LDQGKQQQPPPIP
+1982 MDQSNKTQPQQLQYGSHVQHQQQHQQQHNVLPA
-1995 PTSRLSSTETP
+1995 
-2006 TSTTEFAPSSSSSA
+2006 TTLAASATATAASVLADKA
-2020 SASALASA
+2020 SASG
-2028 STKLQTPSKHAATI
+2028 AA
-2042 AAGAVLPST
+2042 AVLPALA
-2051 VPAKLISSLK
+2051 VPAKLLSSLK
-2061 PPLTSKFGMNI
+2061 PPGGIKTLGMNI
-2072 LKESSSSTEESKD
+2072 LKESSSSTEESKES
-2085 GDQTG
+2085 GGGGEPALTG
-2090 AASSGPTVTI
+2090 ATM
-2100 PQISTDLVQDEIAK
+2100 PQISTHTVQDEIAK

>member
-1 MVLDSPQLTQR
+1 MLKQKRLAKQKPKAKPIPWGLKK
-12 YIRSVSKDYTTVRRF
+12 ICWGLINITVPR
-27 STTPVDVINSSP
+27 
-39 FSHKPS
+39 
-45 IRGVRSRK
+45 
-53 HARKRSSISSTLTKV
+53 
-68 LVLNVRDLLRVPD
+68 
-81 PSDNNDEH
+81 H

-117 CCGQARQTHQTIAG
+117 CCGQAQITHQTIPG
-131 IESGSPGDLWMP
+131 IESGSPGDLWLP
-143 TKHTRAQPTDAYGTI
+143 TKHTRPQPTDAYGTI

-206 ANFEL
+206 ANFDL
-211 QPKLKKEI
+211 QAKLKKEI

-360 RAVLEYVTDTP
+360 RAVLEYVTDSP

-385 DLIAFVHKYASDGD
+385 DLLAFVHKYASDGE

-404 ESMRDYLINTIQK
+404 ESMRDYLIGTIQK
-417 TFEVGSDQAEKL
+417 TFEVGLDQSEKL

-443 TIFRIQEKPEGEAQ
+443 TVFRIQEKPEGEAQ

-498 GQEWPLGALDEAMMQ
+498 GQEWPNGALDEAMMQ

-571 VYTLHDIGL
+571 IYTLHDIGL

-601 IYAKVMNSYANAHR
+601 IYAKVMNSYANACR
-615 KSSTYQRYAG
+615 KSSTYQYQRYAG

-675 LAKSLVACKLY
+675 LAKSLVSCKLY

-709 AKEFESKGIKLLD
+709 AKEFESKGNKLLD
-722 FSYRTDG
+722 FSYRQDA

-781 KNTNFKVILGLV
+781 KNTNFKVILGLAMP
-793 LPFYIKHLDFK
+793 LYIRQLDFK

-833 HPDAE
+833 QPDAE
-838 YKLLQ
+838 CKL
-843 IETKIEKSSPS
+843 IPAENSSPS
-854 PNNSYANSTNALL
+854 FKSVSNSTDALL
-867 ADTYSLR
+867 ADSYSVR

-885 LTDSDPSQFRE
+885 LTDSDPAQFRE
-896 FFHTTDYEVKQHQP
+896 FFNLSEYNEVKQHQP
-910 LRLKKKVYEFYT
+910 LRLKKKFYEFYT
-922 APITKFWADSMAYM
+922 APITKFWADSIAYM
-936 FFLLMFTFTVLVK
+936 FFLIMFSFTVLVK
-949 MEQKPRWQEMY
+949 MENMPRWQEWY
-960 SIAYIATLGFEKIR
+960 SIAYITTLGFEKVR

-997 PCDGAAIILFFI
+997 PCDGAAIILFVI
-1009 GLSLRFR
+1009 GLAFRFR

-1075 FGVSRQAILFPNMEP
+1075 FGVSRQAILFPDKQP
-1090 TWRLIREVIAGS
+1090 TWSLIKEVI
-1102 IVAPGFLG
+1102 F
-1110 ALRHNSPSHGSRDS
+1110 
-1124 TGGIGGYMS
+1124 
-1133 SHHRGHSTMSHQT
+1133 
-1146 TSTSSSAP
+1146 
-1154 PQHATTSGQ
+1154 
-1163 ILQRSE
+1163 
-1169 LFNILSGNM
+1169 
-1178 TNNVTYQPYF
+1178 QPYF
-1188 MLYGEVFADDIDP
+1188 MLYGEVFAGDIDP
-1201 PCGENPSQPACV
+1201 PCGEDPSQPGCV

-1280 FCHFYSLLKYCI
+1280 LCHFYSLLKYCV

-1333 EIILNQSTEERV
+1333 EIILNQSTDERV

-1351 VETMAQKIEDINQK
+1351 VETMSQKIEDINQK
-1365 ENLQT
+1365 ENIQT

-1385 SSEQILNHLAVI
+1385 SSEQILSHLAVI
-1397 HRFMAMHTMGQD
+1397 HRFMSTHTAGAD
-1409 DFNSSNINI
+1409 DLRGSTINI
-1418 PGELQRIRTVSVSD
+1418 PGEMQRMRTISISD
-1432 NEAAGAGSG
+1432 TEGGGVGGGGNGAGG
-1441 GIGGFGGGGGG
+1441 GSGGGGGG
-1452 GLGGGLS
+1452 GGGAIVPLGLGAGLNL
-1459 NSLQACVTNRRR
+1459 NSLQVTTRRR

-1482 AYIFDDGA
+1482 AYIFDEGT
-1490 HFEVVPVPEESDE
+1490 HFEVVPLPEEPDE
-1503 VVKSREALNEQVRK
+1503 VVKSREALNEQVVRK
-1517 ISVQSESDSD
+1517 ASMQSEVDSD
-1527 VYVPLSQRPSTCET
+1527 IYIPVSQRPSTCET

-1547 VTVRQDTGASTE
+1547 VTVRQDTDASTE
-1559 SKDTLTPLGNDDD
+1559 SKDTLTPMGNNDDD
-1572 QTLVGENSDETG
+1572 QTLVGGDNSDDAT
-1584 PDITFEAARHRA
+1584 PDINFEAARHRA
-1596 MRQRTVS
+1596 LRQRTVS

-1610 TCSIVGDISRS
+1610 TYSLTGADINRS
-1621 HISLNQLHLTRRQMS
+1621 HISLNQLASLSRRQMS

-1644 DKEAQTG
+1644 DKDTPVGQGSAHPG

-1684 IASPTVSLPSH
+1684 IASPTVSLPSN
-1695 KTSLDRPK
+1695 KASLDRPK
-1703 TEMSKAER
+1703 TEMSRAEA
-1711 AALLEKQHLKECEE
+1711 AALLEKKHLKECEE
-1725 NDYQMLEGLFTAR
+1725 NDYMILEGLIESR
-1738 ASIDDTDDSYEAGA
+1738 GSIDA
-1752 SVDFSHRH
+1752 SAQGFEIGVSIDYSHRY

-1766 AIELSPS
+1766 AVELSPS
-1773 KPPAGGGVVGA
+1773 KPSVDGDLMGGGGGGGAGGG
-1784 CDSSDTSGPATGA
+1784 DSSDTSGAGSCGA
-1797 FQVKNERPWQRN
+1797 MAGISSGFQLKNERPWQRN
-1809 ASMEQQ
+1809 SSMEQQ
-1815 QTYHSPVVPQRA
+1815 TYPSPLVPTRA
-1827 TSEFLNPPYE
+1827 TSDFLNPPYE
-1837 STGRLFKKSS
+1837 GRLFKKSS
-1847 ESLQKNSSTDTDYSA
+1847 ESLQKNSSTETDYSA

-1873 DTTTSMTGSYNIDT
+1873 ETNTSLTGSYNVDT

-1897 AVDIQSQSQS
+1897 AGDSHSATGI
-1907 QTLGTTVLE
+1907 
-1916 GGVSLSGGSS
+1916 
-1926 LSISARYQPLRTSSV
+1926 SISVGAVGGTATARYQPIRTASV
-1941 GACDLKRSTDEGSAS
+1941 GAADGRRLREESSSS
-1956 LDFGTTNI
+1956 LDLSSSGPVT
-1964 MTQVQPPPR
+1964 MQAAPAPPVRP
-1973 AMQLKKQFS
+1973 MLLKKQFS
-1982 LDQGKQQQPPPIP
+1982 VDQGKPSQP
-1995 PTSRLSSTETP
+1995 
-2006 TSTTEFAPSSSSSA
+2006 SA
-2020 SASALASA
+2020 EAVP
-2028 STKLQTPSKHAATI
+2028 QTPEAAQ
-2042 AAGAVLPST
+2042 AGQ
-2051 VPAKLISSLK
+2051 AKLISTLK
-2061 PPLTSKFGMNI
+2061 PQPFASKLGMNV
-2072 LKESSSSTEESKD
+2072 LKESSSSTDESV
-2085 GDQTG
+2085 G
-2090 AASSGPTVTI
+2090 SSAKSSNPALSI
-2100 PQISTDLVQDEIAK
+2100 PQISTHLVQDEIAK

-2121 STESEKDPPYNET
+2121 STESEKDPPFNET

>member
-1 MVLDSPQLTQR
+1 MYFETNWV
-12 YIRSVSKDYTTVRRF
+12 F
-27 STTPVDVINSSP
+27 
-39 FSHKPS
+39 
-45 IRGVRSRK
+45 
-53 HARKRSSISSTLTKV
+53 
-68 LVLNVRDLLRVPD
+68 
-81 PSDNNDEH
+81 H

-103 CIKFIPCPKDDTKC
+103 CIKFIPCPRDDTKC
-117 CCGQARQTHQTIAG
+117 CCGQAQITHQTIPG
-131 IESGSPGDLWMP
+131 IESGSPGDPWLP
-143 TKHTRAQPTDAYGTI
+143 TKHTRPQPTDAYGTI

-206 ANFEL
+206 ANFDL
-211 QPKLKKEI
+211 QAKLKKEI

-360 RAVLEYVTDTP
+360 RAVLEYVTDSP

-385 DLIAFVHKYASDGD
+385 DLLAFVHKYASDGE

-404 ESMRDYLINTIQK
+404 ESMRDYLIGTIQK
-417 TFEVGSDQAEKL
+417 TFEVGLDQSEKL

-443 TIFRIQEKPEGEAQ
+443 TVFRIQEKPEGEAQ

-498 GQEWPLGALDEAMMQ
+498 GQEWPNGALDEAMMQ

-571 VYTLHDIGL
+571 IYTLHDIGL

-601 IYAKVMNSYANAHR
+601 IYAKVMNSYANACR
-615 KSSTYQRYAG
+615 KSSTYQYQRYAG

-675 LAKSLVACKLY
+675 LAKSLVSCKLY

-709 AKEFESKGIKLLD
+709 AKEFESKGNKLLD
-722 FSYRTDG
+722 FSYRQDA

-781 KNTNFKVILGLV
+781 KNTNFKVILGLAMP
-793 LPFYIKHLDFK
+793 LYIRQLDFK

-833 HPDAE
+833 QPDAE
-838 YKLLQ
+838 SALLKAKRS
-843 IETKIEKSSPS
+843 ISLRYRMGAGANNREK
-854 PNNSYANSTNALL
+854 ALL
-867 ADTYSLR
+867 ADTYSVR
-874 DTKVHENGKVS
+874 DTKVHENGKVNLTAGAEEPPSKVS
-885 LTDSDPSQFRE
+885 LTDSDPAQFRE
-896 FFHTTDYEVKQHQP
+896 FFNLSEYNEVKQHQP
-910 LRLKKKVYEFYT
+910 LRLKKKFYEFYT
-922 APITKFWADSMAYM
+922 APITKFWADSIAYM
-936 FFLLMFTFTVLVK
+936 FFLIMFSFTVLVK
-949 MEQKPRWQEMY
+949 MEQMPRWQEWY
-960 SIAYIATLGFEKIR
+960 SIAYITTLGFEKIR

-997 PCDGAAIILFFI
+997 PCDGAAIILFVI
-1009 GLSLRFR
+1009 GLAFRFR
-1016 PNTMDIGRVIYCV
+1016 ETTMDIGRVIYCV

-1075 FGVSRQAILFPNMEP
+1075 FGVSRQAILYPNKQP
-1090 TWRLIREVIAGS
+1090 TWSLIKEVT
-1102 IVAPGFLG
+1102 F
-1110 ALRHNSPSHGSRDS
+1110 
-1124 TGGIGGYMS
+1124 
-1133 SHHRGHSTMSHQT
+1133 
-1146 TSTSSSAP
+1146 
-1154 PQHATTSGQ
+1154 
-1163 ILQRSE
+1163 
-1169 LFNILSGNM
+1169 
-1178 TNNVTYQPYF
+1178 QPYF
-1188 MLYGEVFADDIDP
+1188 MLYGEVFAGDIDP
-1201 PCGENPSQPACV
+1201 PCGEDPSQPGCV

-1280 FCHFYSLLKYCI
+1280 LCHFYSLLKYCV

-1333 EIILNQSTEERV
+1333 EIILNQSTDERV

-1351 VETMAQKIEDINQK
+1351 VETMSQKIEDINQK
-1365 ENLQT
+1365 ENIQT

-1385 SSEQILNHLAVI
+1385 SSEQILSHLAVI
-1397 HRFMAMHTMGQD
+1397 HRFMSTHIAGTD
-1409 DFNSSNINI
+1409 DLRGSTINI
-1418 PGELQRIRTVSVSD
+1418 PGEMQRMRTISISD
-1432 NEAAGAGSG
+1432 TEAGGGPGGNGAGG
-1441 GIGGFGGGGGG
+1441 AGGGGGG
-1452 GLGGGLS
+1452 GAILPLGLGAGLNL
-1459 NSLQACVTNRRR
+1459 NSLQVTTRRR

-1482 AYIFDDGA
+1482 AYIFDEGT
-1490 HFEVVPVPEESDE
+1490 HFEVVPLPEEPDE
-1503 VVKSREALNEQVRK
+1503 VVKSREALNEQVVRK
-1517 ISVQSESDSD
+1517 ASMQSEADSD
-1527 VYVPLSQRPSTCET
+1527 IYLPLSQRPSTCET

-1559 SKDTLTPLGNDDD
+1559 SKDTLTPMGNNDDD
-1572 QTLVGENSDETG
+1572 QTLVGGDNSDDAA
-1584 PDITFEAARHRA
+1584 PDISFEAARHRA
-1596 MRQRTVS
+1596 LRQRTVS

-1610 TCSIVGDISRS
+1610 TYSLTGADINRS
-1621 HISLNQLHLTRRQMS
+1621 HISLNQLASLSRRQMS

-1644 DKEAQTG
+1644 DKDAPAGQGSAHPG

-1684 IASPTVSLPSH
+1684 IASPTVSLPSN
-1695 KTSLDRPK
+1695 KASLDRPK
-1703 TEMSKAER
+1703 TEMSRAEA
-1711 AALLEKQHLKECEE
+1711 AALLEKKHLKECEE
-1725 NDYQMLEGLFTAR
+1725 NDYKILEGLIESR
-1738 ASIDDTDDSYEAGA
+1738 GSIDA
-1752 SVDFSHRH
+1752 SAQGFEIGVSIDYSHRY

-1766 AIELSPS
+1766 AVELSPS
-1773 KPPAGGGVVGA
+1773 KPSVDGDLMGGGGGGAGGG
-1784 CDSSDTSGPATGA
+1784 DSSDTSGAGSCGA
-1797 FQVKNERPWQRN
+1797 MVVVSSGFQLKNERPWQRN
-1809 ASMEQQ
+1809 SSMEQQ
-1815 QTYHSPVVPQRA
+1815 AYPSPLVPTRA
-1827 TSEFLNPPYE
+1827 TSDFLNAPYE
-1837 STGRLFKKSS
+1837 GSGRLFKKSS
-1847 ESLQKNSSTDTDYSA
+1847 ESLQKNSSTETDYSA

-1873 DTTTSMTGSYNIDT
+1873 ETNTSLTGSYNVDT

-1897 AVDIQSQSQS
+1897 AGDSHSATGI
-1907 QTLGTTVLE
+1907 
-1916 GGVSLSGGSS
+1916 
-1926 LSISARYQPLRTSSV
+1926 SISVGAVGGAATARYQPIRTASV
-1941 GACDLKRSTDEGSAS
+1941 GAADGRRLREESSSSLDLSAS
-1956 LDFGTTNI
+1956 GPVT
-1964 MTQVQPPPR
+1964 MQAAPAPPARP
-1973 AMQLKKQFS
+1973 MQLKKQFS
-1982 LDQGKQQQPPPIP
+1982 VDQAKPSQP
-1995 PTSRLSSTETP
+1995 TEAVP
-2006 TSTTEFAPSSSSSA
+2006 
-2020 SASALASA
+2020 
-2028 STKLQTPSKHAATI
+2028 QTPE
-2042 AAGAVLPST
+2042 AAGQAGQ
-2051 VPAKLISSLK
+2051 AKLISTLK
-2061 PPLTSKFGMNI
+2061 PQPFASKLGMNV
-2072 LKESSSSTEESKD
+2072 LKESSSSTEES
-2085 GDQTG
+2085 GG
-2090 AASSGPTVTI
+2090 SSAKSSNPALSI
-2100 PQISTDLVQDEIAK
+2100 PQISTHLVQDEIAK

-2121 STESEKDPPYNET
+2121 STESEKDPPFNET